1 LRDLDTRRAFDVQR
15 MAELIDAF
23 GTIGSDPH
31 GGVSRLAFSPED
43 IRARERIKKI
53 MADDLGLEVRIDPWG
68 NIIGRRP
75 GRLQD
80 APVLMTGS
88 HLDSVRNGGK
98 FDGPAG
104 VLGGVEVVRAL
115 NLLEVETYHPVEL
128 VVFTAEEP
136 NDFGMSTLGSRG
148 MVGKVTREDLRERK
162 NEKGENLLQ
171 ALARI
176 GGEPERLRDGVR
188 RAEEILAF
196 IEIHIEQMPYLEREG
211 KDIGVVQ
218 GITGIDR
225 SCLTIRG
232 EARHGGTTPIE
243 ERRDALV
250 AGASLITSLNSLAKN
265 ERNQAV
271 ATVGHISVYPNSVN
285 IIPGEVVLD
294 MEIRS
299 FHTSSTRRIRE
310 GLLASIAEVRSRDQ
324 VDIAIENTY
333 RTDPTTFSPKVRE
346 GISRVCQRLGY
357 SSLDLISMAGH
368 DANHMA
374 DITQAGMIFVPSH
387 KGLSHCPQEW
397 TEPTQLVKAV
407 QVLFHTL
414 LALDEE
420 FKEKP

>member
-15 MAELIDAF
+15 LTELIDAF
-23 GTIGSDPH
+23 GAIGTDPH
-31 GGVSRLAFSPED
+31 GGVSRLAFSSED
-43 IRARERIKKI
+43 IQARAKIKKI

-75 GRLQD
+75 GRFRD

-88 HLDSVRNGGK
+88 HLDSVRNGGR

-104 VLGGVEVVRAL
+104 VLGGVEVIRAL
-115 NLLEVETYHPVEL
+115 NLLEVETSHPVEL
-128 VVFTAEEP
+128 VVFAAEEP
-136 NDFGMSTLGSRG
+136 NDFGMSTMGSRG
-148 MVGKVTREDLRERK
+148 MVGKLMMEDLKERK
-162 NEKGENLLQ
+162 NEKGENLFQ

-176 GGEPERLRDGVR
+176 GGDPERLRDGVR
-188 RAEEILAF
+188 RTEEVLAF

-218 GITGIDR
+218 GVTGIDR
-225 SCLTIRG
+225 SRLTIRG

-250 AGASLITSLNSLAKN
+250 AGASLITSLNGLAKN
-265 ERNQAV
+265 EKGQAL

-299 FHTSSTRRIRE
+299 FYPSSSGRIRE
-310 GLLASIAEVRSRDQ
+310 GLLASIAEVRRRDQ
-324 VDIAIENTY
+324 VDIAFENTY
-333 RTDPTTFSPKVRE
+333 HTDPKIFSPEVRQ
-346 GISRVCQRLGY
+346 GISKVCQRLAY

-387 KGLSHCPQEW
+387 KGLSHCQEEW
-397 TEPTQLVKAV
+397 TDPTQLVKAV
-407 QVLFHTL
+407 RVLFHAL